1 MSTFKK
7 FKKIKSVLGE
17 FPGVKTYKEFDILIE
32 IGFHQE
38 QGSPLTL
45 KQLLLLEIASQAT
58 VRRYLASLVRDGMV
72 EKFVSVN
79 DHRYVHLKLSA
90 HTVRMMTRHLARII
104 EHLHPTQ
111 TDASSKPRVKK
122 KQTTPRRWQQ
132 SSVSK

>member
-17 FPGVKTYKEFDILIE
+17 FPGVKTYKDFDILIE

-90 HTVRMMTRHLARII
+90 HTVRMMTRHLTKIV
-104 EHLHPTQ
+104 EHLHPMQADGST
-111 TDASSKPRVKK
+111 KPRVKK
-122 KQTTPRRWQQ
+122 KQTTPRRRQQ
-132 SSVSK
+132 SSVSN